1 MVYVM
6 ETEIKPKQRVIY
18 DCDKKADIYKCA
30 SIVSSGGI
38 VVYPTDTI
46 YGIGCDPYNDG
57 SVRRIFKI
65 KGRNEKKPL
74 PILACRIEDIE
85 KIVFL
90 DNIGKLL
97 ARKYWPGALTI
108 VSLLKDDNISSQ
120 LRAGKN
126 SIGVR
131 IPNNK
136 CTLLLLKHCKYLAG
150 TSANISGEKPPKSA
164 LEVMLS
170 PLDHFDA
177 LLDGGT
183 VEKGIESTIVNISDP
198 TAPKIIREGA
208 IKSEEVHEVLATIRQ

>member
-1 MVYVM
+1 MM
-6 ETEIKPKQRVIY
+6 EAKIKTKGRIIY
-18 DCDKKADIYKCA
+18 YCGNNADIYKCA

-65 KGRNEKKPL
+65 KARNKKKPL
-74 PILACRIEDIE
+74 PILASRIEDVE
-85 KIVFL
+85 KIVSL
-90 DNIGKLL
+90 GKIGKLL

-108 VSLLKDDNISSQ
+108 VSPLKDDNISAQ
-120 LRAGKN
+120 LTAGKN

-136 CTLLLLKHCKYLAG
+136 CTLLLLKHCRYLAG

-164 LEVMLS
+164 LQVMS
-170 PLDHFDA
+170 SSLDDFDA

-183 VEKGIESTIVNISDP
+183 VEKGIESTIVDVADSN
-198 TAPKIIREGA
+198 APKIIREGA
-208 IKSEEVHEVLATIRQ
+208 IKSEEIYKVLATIGQ